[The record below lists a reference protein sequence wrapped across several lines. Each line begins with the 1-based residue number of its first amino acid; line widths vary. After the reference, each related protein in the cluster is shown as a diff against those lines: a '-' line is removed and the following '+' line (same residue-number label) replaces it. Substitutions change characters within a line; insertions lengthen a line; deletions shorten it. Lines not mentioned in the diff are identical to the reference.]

1 MSLDV
6 CDVQQEYSRLVFL
19 VCLFFSMSA
28 LVSGKLNP
36 CYYKNNTHHIHTSLI
51 YHYLHVKYR

>member
-6 CDVQQEYSRLVFL
+6 CDVQQEYSRLVFF
-19 VCLFFSMSA
+19 VCLVFFSMSA

-36 CYYKNNTHHIHTSLI
+36 CYYKNNTHIH
-51 YHYLHVKYR
+51 H

>member
-19 VCLFFSMSA
+19 FVWFFSMSA

-36 CYYKNNTHHIHTSLI
+36 CYYKNNTHIH
-51 YHYLHVKYR
+51 H